1 MSISGIPGK
10 TLAIREN
17 IGIDGVTNSII
28 NISTGGTVQNVAYS
42 ASASDILIG
51 NLNANLLPTQT
62 TQLFN
67 ILGRTNGSAQSAGNI
82 GQILNVTLLSTD
94 IGVTIPNNITTNII
108 SLVLTPGNWALFA
121 SAYVTNSTNQV
132 DPITFSLNTVSAT
145 LDDSIYNA
153 ILEQTANTNKFAAQL
168 PVRFFNVSVNTT
180 IFLICRAT
188 HTGTMTGYGKID
200 ALRFM

>member
-17 IGIDGVTNSII
+17 TGIDGVANSII

-42 ASASDILIG
+42 ASATDISTGTLD
-51 NLNANLLPTQT
+51 ANRLPTQT

-67 ILGRTNGSAQSAGNI
+67 ILGRTNGTAQTAGNI
-82 GQILNVTLLSTD
+82 GQILNVTLLSTG

-121 SAYVTNSTNQV
+121 SAYVTNSTNSV

-153 ILEQTANTNKFAAQL
+153 ILEQTGNTNKLSAQL

-188 HTGTMTGYGKID
+188 HTGIMTGYGKID